1 MSAGKYETALDRNAA
16 NHQPLTPL
24 LFLERAA
31 QVYPNYPA
39 VVHGS
44 TQRDYESLRNRCVQL
59 AHALSK
65 RGIKRGD
72 TVAAIL
78 PNIPEMLECHY
89 GVPMAG
95 CVLNAINTRPA
106 TCVRTAT
113 AAGVCPARAIFP
125 VSLATSARAVHDGRT
140 SSGCIGNSF
149 ATFSADSAVRTS
161 ISVANTRRTNF
172 GSAAAATTTT
182 ASALR

>member
-31 QVYPNYPA
+31 QVYPDYPA

-44 TQRDYESLRNRCVQL
+44 IQRDYASLRNRCVQL
-59 AHALSK
+59 AHALAK
-65 RGIKRGD
+65 RGIKCGD

-89 GVPMAG
+89 GVTMAG
-95 CVLNAINTRPA
+95 AVLNAINTRLDAP
-106 TCVRTAT
+106 T
-113 AAGVCPARAIFP
+113 
-125 VSLATSARAVHDGRT
+125 
-140 SSGCIGNSF
+140 
-149 ATFSADSAVRTS
+149 
-161 ISVANTRRTNF
+161 VAYILDH
-172 GSAAAATTTT
+172 G
-182 ASALR
+182 